1 MHVQNLFKCDTIPVE
16 KVEMKRYLITSDG
29 TVIAGY
35 GYGSPVTGYGELVF
49 TTSMTG
55 YLESMTDPSYVGQI
69 LVFAS
74 PTIANYELRK
84 GVMESDRVKVSGI
97 VTRDAH
103 INMPAG
109 TLGLDF
115 DRFLRDE
122 GIPAIDGVDTRLL
135 VRKIRQ
141 GGVLRAYIADDT
153 QGHSDFPDPM
163 SENLVARAVDARGVK
178 NIRGKGERR
187 ILFIDLGSKKTL
199 RDMMLEHFSLIM
211 ASADSDLDAIDKYDA
226 IFVSNGPGDP
236 DHPSLRPVVNF
247 LKRNIGVKPIFG
259 ICFGLQIIAL
269 AYGSKTYKMKFG
281 HRGSNHAVT
290 DGNRIYVTTHN
301 HGYAVDPDTV
311 RDFHVRERDINDGT
325 IEMIEDG
332 MMMAVQYHPEAS
344 PGPHDTRW
352 FFSEMRRRT
361 EDAAKG

>member
-1 MHVQNLFKCDTIPVE
+1 
-16 KVEMKRYLITSDG
+16 MKRYLITNDG
-29 TVIAGY
+29 TVISGY

-55 YLESMTDPSYVGQI
+55 YLESLTDPSYVGQI

-74 PTIANYELRK
+74 PTISNYDLRK
-84 GVMESDRVKVSGI
+84 GVMESERVKVSGV

-103 INMPAG
+103 IEFPAG
-109 TLGLDF
+109 GLGTEF
-115 DRFLRDE
+115 DRFLMDE
-122 GIPAIDGVDTRLL
+122 GIPGIDGVDTRLL

-141 GGVLRAYIADDT
+141 GGVMRAYITDDPEKAKI
-153 QGHSDFPDPM
+153 FPDPM
-163 SENLVARAVDARGVK
+163 AENLVSKAVEARGIR
-178 NIRGKGERR
+178 NIRGKGEKKL
-187 ILFIDLGSKKTL
+187 LFIDLGSKKTL
-199 RDMMLEHFSLIM
+199 RDMMLDHFSLTV
-211 ASADSDLDAIDKYDA
+211 ASVDSDLDSIDRYDA

-236 DHPSLRPVVNF
+236 DHPSLKPVVEF
-247 LKRNIGVKPIFG
+247 LRKNIGVKPIFG

-290 DGNRIYVTTHN
+290 DGSRIFITTHN
-301 HGYAVDPDTV
+301 HGYAVNPDYV
-311 RDFHVRERDINDGT
+311 KDFRVSEYDINDGT
-325 IEMIEDG
+325 IEMIEDD

-361 EDAAKG
+361 EDATKG

>member
-1 MHVQNLFKCDTIPVE
+1 
-16 KVEMKRYLITSDG
+16 MKRYLITEDG
-29 TVIAGY
+29 AVIVGS

-55 YLESMTDPSYVGQI
+55 YLESLTDPSYVGQI

-74 PTIANYELRK
+74 PTISNYELHK
-84 GVMESDRVKVSGI
+84 GVMESERVKVSGVI
-97 VTRDAH
+97 TRDAH
-103 INMPAG
+103 MELPAG
-109 TLGLDF
+109 PLGGDF

-122 GIPAIDGVDTRLL
+122 GIPAIDGVDTRFI

-141 GGVLRAYIADDT
+141 GGVLKAYITDDPEAVN
-153 QGHSDFPDPM
+153 DFPDPM
-163 SENLVARAVDARGVK
+163 NENLVTKALDSTGIR
-178 NIRGKGERR
+178 NIKGGSEER

-199 RDMMLEHFSLIM
+199 RDMMLNYFSLTV
-211 ASADSDLDAIDKYDA
+211 ASPDSDLDSIDHYDA

-236 DHPSLRPVVNF
+236 QHPSLKPVVEFIRKN
-247 LKRNIGVKPIFG
+247 LGRKPVFG

-281 HRGSNHAVT
+281 HRGSNHAVS
-290 DGNRIYVTTHN
+290 DGRRVFITTHN
-301 HGYAVDPDTV
+301 HGYAVDPDTI
-311 RDFHVRERDINDGT
+311 RDFHVTERDVNDGT
-325 IEMIEDG
+325 VEMIEDE

-361 EDAAKG
+361 DAAKR

>member
-1 MHVQNLFKCDTIPVE
+1 
-16 KVEMKRYLITSDG
+16 MKRYLITEDG
-29 TVIAGY
+29 TVIVGS

-55 YLESMTDPSYVGQI
+55 YLESLTDPSYVGQM

-74 PTIANYELRK
+74 PTISNYELHK
-84 GVMESDRVKVSGI
+84 GVMESQRVKVSGVI
-97 VTRDAH
+97 TRDAH
-103 INMPAG
+103 MELPAG
-109 TLGLDF
+109 SLGGDF

-122 GIPAIDGVDTRLL
+122 GIPAIDGVDTRFI

-141 GGVLRAYIADDT
+141 GGVLRAYITDNPEAVK
-153 QGHSDFPDPM
+153 DFPDPM
-163 SENLVARAVDARGVK
+163 NEDLVTKALDSTGIR
-178 NIRGKGERR
+178 NIKGNGEER

-199 RDMMLEHFSLIM
+199 RDMMLNHFSLTV
-211 ASADSDLDAIDKYDA
+211 ASPDSDLDSIDHYDA

-236 DHPSLRPVVNF
+236 QHPSLKPVVEFIRKN
-247 LKRNIGVKPIFG
+247 LGRKPVFG

-281 HRGSNHAVT
+281 HRGSNHAVS
-290 DGNRIYVTTHN
+290 DGRRVFITTHN
-301 HGYAVDPDTV
+301 HGYAVDPDTIG
-311 RDFHVRERDINDGT
+311 DFHVTERDVNDGT
-325 IEMIEDG
+325 VEMIEDD

-361 EDAAKG
+361 DAAKR